1 MCVHIFH
8 LSCSRVLPHH
18 FTLNMVFYIVSLRA
32 DCENIGAIEASSDAS
47 WGITVKDGLSA
58 ETRDVFVSSSDSVS
72 YESAR
77 GPSTTNFR
85 MTFDESGN
93 KCTVDVVA
101 DVSAYAD
108 DSGNTPLVG
117 FECDGCDLVACVVGG
132 GYTVRATGEKEW
144 SGVDLSSDWSEYDD
158 VAELP
163 VSVMSASAV
172 VSSVRRKSASPKAKL
187 SAGAG
192 ADKAARKAA
201 ATDATTV
208 ERRGGK
214 GKSSGGS
221 GGRGGR

>member
-1 MCVHIFH
+1 
-8 LSCSRVLPHH
+8 
-18 FTLNMVFYIVSLRA
+18 MVFYIVSLRA

-58 ETRDVFVSSSDSVS
+58 ETREVFVSSSDSVS
-72 YESAR
+72 YEGAR
-77 GPSTTNFR
+77 GPATTNFR
-85 MTFDESGN
+85 MTFGESGN

-117 FECDGCDLVACVVGG
+117 FECDGCDLITCVVGG
-132 GYTVRATGEKEW
+132 GYTVRATGDSKEW
-144 SGVDLSSDWSEYDD
+144 TGVDLSSDWSEYDD

-172 VSSVRRKSASPKAKL
+172 VGSVRRKSASPKAKA
-187 SAGAG
+187 SAGAD
-192 ADKAARKAA
+192 ADKVARKAA
-201 ATDATTV
+201 AADGTTV

-214 GKSSGGS
+214 GGSSGGS